1 MLKFSTYE
9 KAFEEL
15 LENEGLKKKAAKSGI
30 SYGTLKK
37 VYNRGMAAWRT
48 GHRPGTT
55 PQQWGMARVNS
66 YIGKGKG
73 TYYGAAADLRG
84 AKRKTKKEGFNEAYD
99 KTNRATMHVKDAG
112 VEKEDHPFIRKD
124 VAKTGAKVKFH
135 SGGGISYHGSD
146 HQISKALKQHHPDD
160 HKELGNLNYHK
171 SGQHDKDYGSQGT
184 HVYTNHSAKTKKEA
198 TVKEISKS
206 TLDRYIKKADAD
218 KSKKHVRADVGKISR
233 DDAYKNQVKRNKG
246 IELAKAK
253 MKPAKV
259 PASEATV
266 KEISKG
272 LAKRYVGKAARDVYF
287 KGRSQ
292 ATKDAISQLGGPD
305 TDYKKSPER
314 KAAMRM
320 RGIDSATNRLAKKEA
335 MSDAEK
341 AAHQKAIDAFK
352 AKGGKIKKL
361 KPGFAQGYHGK
372 SDPGAG
378 MKGMI
383 SPADTKQFGTKK
395 KIGSMK

>member
-1 MLKFSTYE
+1 MLRFKS
-9 KAFEEL
+9 FEEL

-73 TYYGAAADLRG
+73 TYYGADADLRG
-84 AKRKTKKEGFNEAYD
+84 AKRKTKKEDTNEA
-99 KTNRATMHVKDAG
+99 
-112 VEKEDHPFIRKD
+112 
-124 VAKTGAKVKFH
+124 KV
-135 SGGGISYHGSD
+135 
-146 HQISKALKQHHPDD
+146 Q
-160 HKELGNLNYHK
+160 
-171 SGQHDKDYGSQGT
+171 
-184 HVYTNHSAKTKKEA
+184 
-198 TVKEISKS
+198 
-206 TLDRYIKKADAD
+206 
-218 KSKKHVRADVGKISR
+218 
-233 DDAYKNQVKRNKG
+233 
-246 IELAKAK
+246 
-253 MKPAKV
+253 
-259 PASEATV
+259 
-266 KEISKG
+266 EISKG
-272 LAKRYVGKAARDVYF
+272 LAKSYIGKAARDVYF

-320 RGIDSATNRLAKKEA
+320 RGIDRATNRLAKKEDKV
-335 MSDAEK
+335 SDAERKAMAAFIAKGKMKKLPPGK
-341 AAHQKAIDAFK
+341 AA
-352 AKGGKIKKL
+352 
-361 KPGFAQGYHGK
+361 GYHGK
-372 SDPGAG
+372 SDPGSS

-395 KIGSMK
+395 KVGSMK

>member
-1 MLKFSTYE
+1 MLRFKT
-9 KAFEEL
+9 FEEL

-73 TYYGAAADLRG
+73 TYYGADADLRG

-146 HQISKALKQHHPDD
+146 HQIAKALKQHHPDD

-184 HVYTNHSAKTKKEA
+184 HVYTNHSAKTKK
-198 TVKEISKS
+198 
-206 TLDRYIKKADAD
+206 
-218 KSKKHVRADVGKISR
+218 
-233 DDAYKNQVKRNKG
+233 
-246 IELAKAK
+246 
-253 MKPAKV
+253 
-259 PASEATV
+259 EATV

-320 RGIDSATNRLAKKEA
+320 RGIDRATNRLAKKEDKV
-335 MSDAEK
+335 SDAERKAMAAFIAKGKMKKLPPGK
-341 AAHQKAIDAFK
+341 AA
-352 AKGGKIKKL
+352 
-361 KPGFAQGYHGK
+361 GYHGK
-372 SDPGAG
+372 SDPGSS

-395 KIGSMK
+395 KVGSMK

>member
-1 MLKFSTYE
+1 MLKFKT
-9 KAFEEL
+9 FEEL

-73 TYYGAAADLRG
+73 TYYGADADLSG
-84 AKRKTKKEGFNEAYD
+84 KGKKKKE
-99 KTNRATMHVKDAG
+99 
-112 VEKEDHPFIRKD
+112 
-124 VAKTGAKVKFH
+124 
-135 SGGGISYHGSD
+135 S
-146 HQISKALKQHHPDD
+146 
-160 HKELGNLNYHK
+160 
-171 SGQHDKDYGSQGT
+171 
-184 HVYTNHSAKTKKEA
+184 
-198 TVKEISKS
+198 
-206 TLDRYIKKADAD
+206 
-218 KSKKHVRADVGKISR
+218 VG
-233 DDAYKNQVKRNKG
+233 
-246 IELAKAK
+246 
-253 MKPAKV
+253 
-259 PASEATV
+259 EATV

-272 LAKRYVGKAARDVYF
+272 LAKRYIGKAARDVF
-287 KGRSQ
+287 HKGRDD
-292 ATKDAISQLGGPD
+292 ATQDAIGRLGGTHPD
-305 TDYKKSPER
+305 QDYKKGPER
-314 KAAMRM
+314 KAAMRV
-320 RGIDSATNRLAKKEA
+320 RGIDRATNRLAKKEA

-361 KPGFAQGYHGK
+361 KPGYAQGYHGK

-383 SPADTKQFGTKK
+383 SPVDTKQFGTKK